1 MNMKFAKIALFLMAA
16 AAFALVGCASH
27 PQDRRIMIDK
37 DVTDRIQVIS
47 VNTTTVGSDMLK
59 VQVELLNKT
68 EKLQRFVYQFE
79 WYDRDGMQLSTLSSL
94 MPDEVDPG
102 QSKFISGVA
111 PTPSVTEFRLR
122 LMRSKSNLPD
132 DEN

>member
-1 MNMKFAKIALFLMAA
+1 MNMKFAKIALFQLAT
-16 AAFALVGCASH
+16 AFALVGCASH
-27 PQDRRIMIDK
+27 VADRRIMVDS
-37 DVTDRIQVIS
+37 DVADRIQVIS
-47 VNTTTVGSDMLK
+47 VNTSTVGSDMLK

-68 EKLQRFVYQFE
+68 EKLQRFVYYFE
-79 WYDRDGMQLSTLSSL
+79 WYDRDGMQMSTLSSL

-111 PTPSVTEFRLR
+111 PTPSVTDFRLR

>member
-1 MNMKFAKIALFLMAA
+1 MKTKIALFLLA

-27 PQDRRIMIDK
+27 VADRRIMIDK

-68 EKLQRFVYQFE
+68 EKLQRFVYYFE
-79 WYDRDGMQLSTLSSL
+79 WYDRDGMQISALSSL
-94 MPDEVDPG
+94 MPDEIDGG
-102 QSKFISGVA
+102 QNKFISGVA
-111 PTPSVTEFRLR
+111 PTPSVTDFRLR

>member
-1 MNMKFAKIALFLMAA
+1 MKTKIALFLLA

-27 PQDRRIMIDK
+27 VADRRITIDK

-79 WYDRDGMQLSTLSSL
+79 WYDRDGMQMSTLSSL

-111 PTPSVTEFRLR
+111 PTPSVTDFRLR

>member
-1 MNMKFAKIALFLMAA
+1 MKTKIALFLLA

-27 PQDRRIMIDK
+27 VADRRIMIDK

-79 WYDRDGMQLSTLSSL
+79 WYDRDGMQMSTLSSL

-111 PTPSVTEFRLR
+111 PTPSVTDFRLR

>member
-1 MNMKFAKIALFLMAA
+1 MKTKIALFLLA
-16 AAFALVGCASH
+16 AAFAIVGCASH
-27 PQDRRIMIDK
+27 PPDRRIMVDK
-37 DVTDRIQVIS
+37 DVTDRIAVVS

>member
-1 MNMKFAKIALFLMAA
+1 MKTKIALFLLA

-27 PQDRRIMIDK
+27 VADRRITIDK

-47 VNTTTVGSDMLK
+47 VNTSTVGSDMLK

-79 WYDRDGMQLSTLSSL
+79 WYDRDGMQMSTLSSL

-111 PTPSVTEFRLR
+111 PTPSVTDFRLR

>member
-1 MNMKFAKIALFLMAA
+1 MKTKLALILLA
-16 AAFALVGCASH
+16 AAFAILGCASH
-27 PQDRRIMIDK
+27 VADRRMMVDK
-37 DVTDRIQVIS
+37 DVADRIAVIS
-47 VNTTTVGSDMLK
+47 VNTSTVGSDMLK

-68 EKLQRFVYQFE
+68 EKLQRFVYYFE
-79 WYDRDGMQLSTLSSL
+79 WYDVHGMQIGTLSSL
-94 MPDEVDPG
+94 MPDEIDGG

-111 PTPSVTEFRLR
+111 PTPSCTDFRVR